1 LRAASGQRRLR
12 LHVESPDREWLRP
25 FERQGDGVRVVSD
38 HTDDLR
44 LTVPRDVDPLALLD
58 AARSSGRVLDFGLEL
73 PTLSELFLTAVAAE
87 PAGSED
93 REEVHR

>member
-1 LRAASGQRRLR
+1 
-12 LHVESPDREWLRP
+12 
-25 FERQGDGVRVVSD
+25 VRVVSD

-73 PTLSELFLTAVAAE
+73 PTLSELFLAGVSAE
-87 PAGSED
+87 PVP
-93 REEVHR
+93 EEVRR